1 MGTSLHHAHPAHQ
14 LTPQPTQ
21 STTLS
26 PRPRSRTRLVVSPVP
41 ASHDTR
47 VLSPAV
53 ITNGQNN
60 DLVIQLSNT
69 GAENYT
75 LVSAAASYHDPA
87 KDWKLVKNVT
97 ASKFNVPLIAGGN
110 LTAPFQVNSEFK
122 PQELGLTVWVDVKH
136 GNELS
141 RVTAFNST
149 VSIVEPA
156 SSWFDPGAIFI
167 YLVLGVALFGG
178 AYLTFQSYFGDA
190 SSGKKKRSG
199 AKRAAPA
206 PAPVAAN
213 PDGKAYDEDWIPQ
226 QHTKKAGKKSYA
238 GAASEGLTSG
248 GEGATSGGEASGAE
262 GKTRRRK
269 GGKK

>member
-1 MGTSLHHAHPAHQ
+1 MANAVNDIVASASLKNTFG
-14 LTPQPTQ
+14 L
-21 STTLS
+21 
-26 PRPRSRTRLVVSPVP
+26 
-41 ASHDTR
+41 
-47 VLSPAV
+47 

-97 ASKFNVPLIAGGN
+97 AAKFNVPLIAGGN
-110 LTAPFQVNSEFK
+110 LSAPFAVNSEFK

-156 SSWFDPGAIFI
+156 SSWFDPGALFI
-167 YLVLGVALFGG
+167 YLVLGAALIGG
-178 AYLTFQSYFGDA
+178 AYVAVQSYFGD
-190 SSGKKKRSG
+190 SSAGKKKRSG

-206 PAPVAAN
+206 PVPVAAN

-226 QHTKKAGKKSYA
+226 QHTRKGKKSH
-238 GAASEGLTSG
+238 GAASGGEGLTSG
-248 GEGATSGGEASGAE
+248 GEGVTSGAETSGAE